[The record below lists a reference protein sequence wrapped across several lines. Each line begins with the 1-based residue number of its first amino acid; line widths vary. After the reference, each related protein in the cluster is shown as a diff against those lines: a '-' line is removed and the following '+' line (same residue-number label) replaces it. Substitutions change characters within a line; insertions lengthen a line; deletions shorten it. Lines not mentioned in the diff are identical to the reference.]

1 MISLLRGSRS
11 FGNPDGVG
19 CPDLGRVR
27 LVSFRTLSEWAPDFD
42 SKFQIGG
49 TSVAFS
55 LLLEQHP
62 LSIRGGSGGIFAWV
76 RSARKE
82 SRTAKLVVPVTEYSQ
97 TIRNVC
103 SIGKLTLPLAPKEGG
118 RGLTSPIQNLLADS
132 RTRPTEI
139 GTLFTS
145 GWSCNTMKETRGFRR
160 VVPFCTGN
168 FSCPTIEEL
177 VLPPPGPLPRYFQRH
192 KAIVTRPRVTVIE
205 RAATASLASDLDCK
219 WELPTTGALER
230 PTSLNTESLTVQVI
244 LLPHRSTGQTFP
256 DPIPPLSCLNASANS
271 PGWRHIEDLD
281 VFHLPGNSAPTTFLS
296 FGRLAGINSN

>member
-1 MISLLRGSRS
+1 MAGFGQRVSASPTSPSVISLLRGFRS

-55 LLLEQHP
+55 LLLEQHL

-82 SRTAKLVVPVTEYSQ
+82 SRTAELVVPVTEYSQ
-97 TIRNVC
+97 TIRNVS

-145 GWSCNTMKETRGFRR
+145 GWSCNTMK
-160 VVPFCTGN
+160 V
-168 FSCPTIEEL
+168 
-177 VLPPPGPLPRYFQRH
+177 
-192 KAIVTRPRVTVIE
+192 
-205 RAATASLASDLDCK
+205 SD
-219 WELPTTGALER
+219 A
-230 PTSLNTESLTVQVI
+230 
-244 LLPHRSTGQTFP
+244 
-256 DPIPPLSCLNASANS
+256 
-271 PGWRHIEDLD
+271 
-281 VFHLPGNSAPTTFLS
+281 
-296 FGRLAGINSN
+296 

>member
-1 MISLLRGSRS
+1 MISLLRGFRS

-82 SRTAKLVVPVTEYSQ
+82 SRTAELVVPVTEYSQ

-103 SIGKLTLPLAPKEGG
+103 SIGKLSLPLAPKEGG

-145 GWSCNTMKETRGFRR
+145 GWSCNTVKETQGFQTRSTLLYRQLFVSNDRR
-160 VVPFCTGN
+160 VGAPTSRPSSPI
-168 FSCPTIEEL
+168 FSAPQ
-177 VLPPPGPLPRYFQRH
+177 GYSHQAARR
-192 KAIVTRPRVTVIE
+192 RVTVIE
-205 RAATASLASDLDCK
+205 RAASPASDLECM
-219 WELPTTGALER
+219 WETTGALER
-230 PTSLNTESLTVQVI
+230 PTSWNTESLTVQVI
-244 LLPHRSTGQTFP
+244 LLPHRSTGQTIP
-256 DPIPPLSCLNASANS
+256 DPIPPLSYLNASANS
-271 PGWRHIEDLD
+271 PG
-281 VFHLPGNSAPTTFLS
+281 
-296 FGRLAGINSN
+296 